1 VRKSFCCVKTL
12 LGKVSAYKKFG
23 VYFFGAVCVYNFLCV
38 YFFLCQKNKNCSVQR
53 LLCGKGSVCKNAYVP
68 LFRCAK
74 ASLGKASVCKNFL
87 LCIKASVCKG
97 AFGTNYFL
105 RIIPTKRHF
114 DVFADILSGI
124 CIFSHIII
132 FSEILSGILS
142 GVSSEILC
150 S

>member
-1 VRKSFCCVKTL
+1 MCIFLVQSVCTTFSVSIFFCAKKIKIVLCKGFSVAKVLCVKMPM
-12 LGKVSAYKKFG
+12 
-23 VYFFGAVCVYNFLCV
+23 C
-38 YFFLCQKNKNCSVQR
+38 
-53 LLCGKGSVCKNAYVP
+53 P